1 MGNTILVETALGTCG
16 FSWSG
21 DGIKRF
27 SLPQE
32 SQKELIHR
40 IGAEL
45 AENPPQWAA
54 AVAVRVRQHLEG
66 VLDSFLDVPLDLS
79 EVTDFDAAVYRAL
92 REIPAGTTTTYG
104 ELAALVGSPGA
115 ARAVGRAM
123 ATNPIPLI
131 VPCHRVLAAGGQ
143 LHGFS
148 AYGGILTKDR
158 LLELEGVRRQRQGEL
173 FG

>member
-1 MGNTILVETALGTCG
+1 MALV
-16 FSWSG
+16 
-21 DGIKRF
+21 
-27 SLPQE
+27 Q
-32 SQKELIHR
+32 
-40 IGAEL
+40 
-45 AENPPQWAA
+45 
-54 AVAVRVRQHLEG
+54 RVRKHLEG
-66 VLDSFLDVPLDLS
+66 VPDSFLDVPLDL
-79 EVTDFDAAVYRAL
+79 TDVSGFDASVYRAL
-92 REIPAGTTTTYG
+92 RDIPAGATITYG
-104 ELAALVGSPGA
+104 DLAAVVGSPGA

-148 AYGGILTKDR
+148 AYGGIVTKDR